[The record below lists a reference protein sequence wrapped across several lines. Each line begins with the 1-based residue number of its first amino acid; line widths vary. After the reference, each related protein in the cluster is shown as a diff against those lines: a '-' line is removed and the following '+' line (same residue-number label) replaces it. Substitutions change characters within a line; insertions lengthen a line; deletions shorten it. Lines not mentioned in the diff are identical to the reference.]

1 MTAIDKSIAN
11 LHSILIQNN
20 YKTYK
25 NNVCVVEPE
34 QKYVQ
39 DKITS
44 FYVRKDHTESSFILS
59 GFLIYAFG
67 IDSIQQK
74 DRNWPSNNKKCLFQ
88 ITYLFLKITKATT

>member
-1 MTAIDKSIAN
+1 MTAIDKSITN

-59 GFLIYAFG
+59 GFLIDAFE
-67 IDSIQQK
+67 IDI
-74 DRNWPSNNKKCLFQ
+74 
-88 ITYLFLKITKATT
+88 I

>member
-1 MTAIDKSIAN
+1 MTSCFYLNFIAIDKSITN
-11 LHSILIQNN
+11 LHSISIQNN

-59 GFLIYAFG
+59 GFLIDAFE
-67 IDSIQQK
+67 IDI
-74 DRNWPSNNKKCLFQ
+74 
-88 ITYLFLKITKATT
+88 I

>member
-1 MTAIDKSIAN
+1 MPSCFYLNLTAIDKSIAN

-20 YKTYK
+20 YKTYE

-59 GFLIYAFG
+59 GFLMYAFE
-67 IDSIQQK
+67 IDI
-74 DRNWPSNNKKCLFQ
+74 
-88 ITYLFLKITKATT
+88 I